1 MNQKLKPQAPPK
13 KIPTLSWPQC
23 LLLSAALHALL
34 LALSL
39 NFHFKKN
46 SNSPIEVD
54 LTNPVIGTGPKKLGA
69 PKRQVIKASPLPAQ
83 VAPKTPPPK
92 TPPPT
97 PKTWTLPTKNTQ
109 KTIPLPP
116 QKPSTPGGTKTGTG
130 TSPLAGGSGKGANYG
145 SPTGTGNGG
154 SPAGII
160 PPKLLNL
167 NEVLK
172 NLERFYPKAERE
184 KGQEASVLVA
194 IHIGIDGQVTG
205 VDILKPA
212 AADFNEAAKQVARL
226 MKFSP
231 ARNAQG
237 PIAVKIAQQMIF
249 RLDN

>member
-1 MNQKLKPQAPPK
+1 MNPKVKSQDRAK
-13 KIPTLSWPQC
+13 KILTLSWGQC

-54 LTNPVIGTGPKKLGA
+54 LTNPIIGTGPKKLGA
-69 PKRQVIKASPLPAQ
+69 PKRQVVKAPQVPAQ
-83 VAPKTPPPK
+83 PAPKTPPTK
-92 TPPPT
+92 TPPT
-97 PKTWTLPTKNTQ
+97 PKTWTLPNQNTQ

-116 QKPSTPGGTKTGTG
+116 QKPSSPGGTKTGTG
-130 TSPLAGGSGKGANYG
+130 TSPLTGGSGEGANYG
-145 SPTGTGNGG
+145 SPKGTGNGG
-154 SPAGII
+154 SPAGIV

-194 IHIGIDGQVTG
+194 IHIGIDGNVTG

-212 AADFNEAAKQVARL
+212 AADFNEAAQQVARL

>member
-1 MNQKLKPQAPPK
+1 MNLKVRPQARPK
-13 KIPTLSWPQC
+13 KIPTLTWPQC
-23 LLLSAALHALL
+23 LLLSIAFHALL
-34 LALSL
+34 LTLSL

-46 SNSPIEVD
+46 LNSPIEVD
-54 LTNPVIGTGPKKLGA
+54 LTNPIIGSGPKKLGA
-69 PKRQVIKASPLPAQ
+69 PKRQLIKAPLVPAQ
-83 VAPKTPPPK
+83 PAPKTPPPK
-92 TPPPT
+92 TPPT
-97 PKTWTLPTKNTQ
+97 PKTWTLPNKNTQ
-109 KTIPLPP
+109 KAIPLPP
-116 QKPSTPGGTKTGTG
+116 QKPSSPGGTKTGTG

-145 SPTGTGNGG
+145 SPKGTGNGG

-194 IHIGIDGQVTG
+194 IHIGIDGNVTG

-212 AADFNEAAKQVARL
+212 AADFNEAAQQVARL